1 MTGKAMPAP
10 GVSPTVKTI
19 LRQALA
25 AETAATGGGL
35 TFLNSIQTSVVAVLV
50 AGGQKM
56 VSASE
61 ASKSFAFADGW
72 STSALASALD
82 EAFAIWDS
90 LDADELRSLLNTR
103 PVRVTN
109 ARYGYCRR

>member
-1 MTGKAMPAP
+1 MPAP

-25 AETAATGGGL
+25 AETAATGAGL
-35 TFLNSIQTSVVAVLV
+35 TFLNSIQATVATVLV

-56 VSASE
+56 VSAST

-72 STSALASALD
+72 STAALTDALD

-90 LDADELRSLLNTR
+90 LDTDELRSLLNSR
-103 PVRVTN
+103 PVRVTHAN
-109 ARYGYCRR
+109 FGGCYRYC